1 MKHTRLAAL
10 VDARPHREP
19 VARPTRNNRRNPMLR
34 SPTTHPTGAPQLR
47 TPVEAHA
54 YSMPVVHEMLPA
66 IRLDASTPSW

>member
-1 MKHTRLAAL
+1 
-10 VDARPHREP
+10 
-19 VARPTRNNRRNPMLR
+19 MLR